1 MSDRPVEEKP
11 IFRFE
16 PLDKKKHDRASF
28 SCEQESLD
36 RYLKE
41 HATQEIKKR
50 VAAVYVLTPD
60 GGTIAGYYTLSQ
72 YAIEAGELPPEL
84 VRQLHLPRHDKLP
97 ATLLGRL
104 ARSKQFKGRSL
115 GELVLMGA
123 LERALEH
130 SRNIASVA
138 VVVDAIDE
146 DARAFYRRYGF
157 IDIPN
162 RPNRLFLPMKTVA
175 QIFPDVDTE

>member
-1 MSDRPVEEKP
+1 MAGGSIKEKSRL
-11 IFRFE
+11 RFE
-16 PLDKKKHDRASF
+16 PLDKKKHDRAVF
-28 SCEQESLD
+28 SCEHESLD

-41 HATQEIKKR
+41 HASQEIKKR

-60 GGTIAGYYTLSQ
+60 GKTIPGYYTLSQ
-72 YAIEAGELPPEL
+72 YAIEAGELPSEL
-84 VRQLHLPRHDKLP
+84 VQQLPLPKYDKLP

-104 ARSKQFKGRSL
+104 ARSKQFKGAGL
-115 GELVLMGA
+115 GEILLMGA
-123 LERALEH
+123 LKRALEH

-146 DARAFYRRYGF
+146 NARAFYRRYGF

-162 RPNRLFLPMKTVA
+162 RPNRLFIPMKTVA
-175 QIFPDVDTE
+175 QIFREIDTE

>member
-1 MSDRPVEEKP
+1 LPDHASPEKSK
-11 IFRFE
+11 FRFE
-16 PLDKKKHDRASF
+16 PLDKRKHDRAAF
-28 SCEQESLD
+28 SCGQELLD

-60 GGTIAGYYTLSQ
+60 GKTIAGYYTLSQ
-72 YAIEAGELPPEL
+72 YAIEAGELPPAL
-84 VRQLHLPRHDKLP
+84 AQQLHLPKYDKLP

-104 ARSKQFKGRSL
+104 ARSKQFKGCGL
-115 GELVLMGA
+115 GELLLMGA
-123 LERALEH
+123 MKRALEH

-146 DARAFYRRYGF
+146 NARYFYRRYGF
-157 IDIPN
+157 LEIPN
-162 RPNRLFLPMKTVA
+162 HPNRLFIPMKTVA
-175 QIFPDVDTE
+175 QLFPDIEIE

>member
-1 MSDRPVEEKP
+1 LADRPLQERP
-11 IFRFE
+11 TFRFE
-16 PLDKKKHDRASF
+16 PLDKRKHDRAAF

-60 GGTIAGYYTLSQ
+60 GKTIAGYYTLSQ
-72 YAIEAGELPPEL
+72 YAIEAGEMPPEL
-84 VRQLHLPRHDKLP
+84 IQQLRLPRYDKLP

-104 ARSKQFKGRSL
+104 ARRKLFKGRGL
-115 GELVLMGA
+115 GELLLMGA
-123 LERALEH
+123 LIRALEH

-146 DARAFYRRYGF
+146 NARGFYRRYGF
-157 IDIPN
+157 IDILN
-162 RPNRLFLPMKTVA
+162 RPNRLFMAMKTVA
-175 QIFPDVDTE
+175 QLFPEVETE